1 MGAAPPALNILYIFC
16 TRILC
21 RCCCSSFIHL
31 RRMMGRRSRRKSS
44 IRGIL
49 LFNTYQI
56 PSIRRKTRN
65 NSIIP
70 VTVPTLRVQ
79 RKRAQV
85 VVCGGRRLVDGG
97 GQLQLQSLWLFTKE
111 SSNGMHCQGSRRN
124 SKKRERDAASD
135 DGWCEWKEQS
145 GYL

>member
-1 MGAAPPALNILYIFC
+1 MGAAPPALSILYIFC

-21 RCCCSSFIHL
+21 RCCSSFTHL
-31 RRMMGRRSRRKSS
+31 RRMMGSRRRRS

-70 VTVPTLRVQ
+70 VTVPTLRVY

-85 VVCGGRRLVDGG
+85 VVCGGRQKAKTGGG

-111 SSNGMHCQGSRRN
+111 SSNGIHCQGSRRN
-124 SKKRERDAASD
+124 SKERERDAASD